1 MITSARRAHPHPRLL
16 AAALT
21 LAACQPAVPV
31 MGFAN
36 QDFQPEAIEQSADR
50 VILRGRVLSACDAQ
64 AAKQAGVEVRLI
76 EPGVETPRAV
86 TMSDPEGGFELATTR
101 SAVEAG
107 RTLLEVF
114 GRARVVTREELAQGV
129 EILVP
134 CAR

>member
-1 MITSARRAHPHPRLL
+1 
-16 AAALT
+16 
-21 LAACQPAVPV
+21 
-31 MGFAN
+31 
-36 QDFQPEAIEQSADR
+36 
-50 VILRGRVLSACDAQ
+50 
-64 AAKQAGVEVRLI
+64 
-76 EPGVETPRAV
+76 
-86 TMSDPEGGFELATTR
+86 MSDPEGGFELATTR